1 MNSQIE
7 KQKNTIHILSNI
19 SRSKGTQTIKF
30 GQLMKYNMRN
40 IFLENHAQ
48 NVVEKLVLKP
58 FLKN

>member
-19 SRSKGTQTIKF
+19 SRSKDTQTIKF
-30 GQLMKYNMRN
+30 GQLMKYNMRK

>member
-1 MNSQIE
+1 MNSQIG

-30 GQLMKYNMRN
+30 GQLMKYNMRK

-48 NVVEKLVLKP
+48 NVVEKLALKP